1 MNTKEEPVE
10 SKFDAIKWLVVFLL
24 ISGGIY
30 ANSVYGQDVKF
41 ILKVVGWLALT
52 GVVAFVAFNTAKGQA
67 FWTLFRESQMEVRKV
82 VWPSK
87 EETNQ
92 TTLLVSGVV
101 VVTAIVLWVLDWGIG
116 QLAKL
121 IIA

>member
-10 SKFDAIKWLVVFLL
+10 SKFDGLKWLLVFLL
-24 ISGGIY
+24 IAAGVV
-30 ANSVYGQDVKF
+30 ANIKYGNDVKF
-41 ILKVVGWLALT
+41 VLKVVGWLALT
-52 GVVAFVAFNTAKGQA
+52 GVVVFVAFNTAKGKA
-67 FWTLFRESQMEVRKV
+67 SWILFREAQVEVRKV
-82 VWPSK
+82 VWPTK

-101 VVTAIVLWVLDWGIG
+101 VFTAIVLWVLDWGIG